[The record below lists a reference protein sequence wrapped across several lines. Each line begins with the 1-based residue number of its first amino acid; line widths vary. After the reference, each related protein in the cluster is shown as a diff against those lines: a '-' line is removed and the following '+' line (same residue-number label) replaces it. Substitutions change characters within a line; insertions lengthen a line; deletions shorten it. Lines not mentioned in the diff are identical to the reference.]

1 MGSSQVRCLLF
12 ALAFCAAPVFVQGQ
26 QPFVRGS
33 DVSFTIRT
41 DQHRYQ
47 VGDTILI
54 RYTVKNVSN
63 GAFFV
68 PKKQWDIRCG
78 DPPHVWARIENSS
91 GEHYEPGY
99 GGSCLGSSRFDKMS
113 VTERMHL
120 DAVLL
125 KPGQSMSGS
134 FELESKV
141 LGHLR
146 PGPYRLE
153 AVLYGWGAIRRFSDS
168 ELSELDK
175 MGAPFLLGEAHS
187 VSQIELSSAGKP

>member
-1 MGSSQVRCLLF
+1 MGPSQVRSLWF
-12 ALAFCAAPVFVQGQ
+12 AFVLCAAPVCVQGQ

-33 DVSFTIRT
+33 DVRFTIRT
-41 DQHRYQ
+41 DHNRYE
-47 VGDTILI
+47 VGETILI

-68 PKKQWDIRCG
+68 PKTQWDIRCG
-78 DPPHVWARIENSS
+78 DPPHVWARIEDSS
-91 GEHYEPGY
+91 GKHYEPGY
-99 GGSCLGSSRFDKMS
+99 GGSCLGPSQFDKMTL
-113 VTERMHL
+113 TERMQR

-134 FELESKV
+134 FTFESKV
-141 LGHLR
+141 LGKLK

-153 AVLYGWGAIRRFSDS
+153 GVLYGWGSIRRFSDS

-187 VSQIELSSAGKP
+187 VSQIELKSASKP